1 MQSDFATVSS
11 NCLCLSSCIVSS
23 AVGLFFLPLCDM
35 YVTTTNRL
43 HTGPESQTH
52 VIVVPTCPLLMTFAV
67 IRFDRSIATPAAGSA
82 CVFTIVFF
90 CYFTRCPPLS
100 YSFFNILLVMKFVRP
115 SMS

>member
-67 IRFDRSIATPAAGSA
+67 IRFDRSIATPAAGS
-82 CVFTIVFF
+82 VFL
-90 CYFTRCPPLS
+90 P
-100 YSFFNILLVMKFVRP
+100 SFSFAISLVVHLFPISSLIFYLL
-115 SMS
+115 